1 MAFIPANIQ
10 PLPKHNTYAGALV
23 GGARQAAQNVG
34 GIIEHAIKPD
44 GEPTCPGMRPRTI
57 SQRLSGL
64 TRIPES
70 VSMAFDAHTK
80 SFSDPEGFAR
90 TNAAIA
96 RFQQGQTAQ

>member
-10 PLPKHNTYAGALV
+10 PLPKHDSYAGALV

-34 GIIEHAIKPD
+34 GIIEHAIRPD

-57 SQRLSGL
+57 GQRLSGL
-64 TRIPES
+64 RMIPRS
-70 VSMAFDAHTK
+70 VSLAFDAHTK

-96 RFQQGQTAQ
+96 QFQQGRAAQ

>member
-70 VSMAFDAHTK
+70 VSI
-80 SFSDPEGFAR
+80 SLAR
-90 TNAAIA
+90 KVSVACDLSIGLAILV
-96 RFQQGQTAQ
+96 FY